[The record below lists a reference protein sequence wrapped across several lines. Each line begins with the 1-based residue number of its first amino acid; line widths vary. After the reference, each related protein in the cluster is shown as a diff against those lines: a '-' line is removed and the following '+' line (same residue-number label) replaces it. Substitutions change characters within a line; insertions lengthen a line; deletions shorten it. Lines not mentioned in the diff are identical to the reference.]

1 MSEIMKKTI
10 ELKKAIKTYYGIT
23 EKNATD
29 REIIDFL
36 CLASNTYDTVQE
48 CFEKAKY
55 STLSLERFYTLIV
68 GAFLERDLFPMCV
81 ERIVN
86 SYPNKYDFA
95 LSYLLPNHR
104 CFLNIWNDNG
114 KVPYI
119 DASLM
124 KVPFN
129 GQWGEYVNLGA
140 IKKSEHNYVFE
151 QLLSKLDTVQYEFAG
166 EVKLITGKETRTISA
181 GFYTFY
187 YGRNWL
193 ILEWGDNK

>member
-48 CFEKAKY
+48 CFERAKQ
-55 STLSLERFYTLIV
+55 SNLSLENFYTLV
-68 GAFLERDLFPMCV
+68 VKAFLDMEMFPMCV
-81 ERIVN
+81 EAIVN
-86 SYPNKYDFA
+86 IYPNKYDFA
-95 LSYLLPNHR
+95 LSYLIPKHR

-114 KVPYI
+114 KAPYL
-119 DASLM
+119 DASLL
-124 KVPFN
+124 KVPFD
-129 GQWGEYVNLGA
+129 GQWGEFVNLGA
-140 IKKSEHNYVFE
+140 IKKAEHNYVFE
-151 QLLSKLDTVQYEFAG
+151 QLLSKLDSVQYEFTG
-166 EVKLITGKETRTISA
+166 DVKLVTGKETRTLSA

-187 YGRNWL
+187 HGRNWL
-193 ILEWGDNK
+193 ILEWGDKK

>member
-1 MSEIMKKTI
+1 MSEIQKTLT
-10 ELKKAIKTYYGIT
+10 LKNEIKNYYGIT

-36 CLASNTYDTVQE
+36 CLASNTYDTVHT
-48 CFEKAKY
+48 CFEKAKE
-55 STLSLERFYTLIV
+55 STLSLESFYTLV
-68 GAFLERDLFPMCV
+68 VKAFLEREMFPMCV
-81 ERIVN
+81 EAIVN
-86 SYPNKYDFA
+86 NYPAKFDFA
-95 LSYLLPNHR
+95 VSYLIPKHR

-114 KVPYI
+114 KPPYI

-129 GQWGEYVNLGA
+129 GQWGEFVNLGA

-151 QLLSKLDTVQYEFAG
+151 QLLSKLDSVQYEFTG
-166 EVKLITGKETRTISA
+166 DVKLVVGKETRTLSA

-187 YGRNWL
+187 QGRNWL
-193 ILEWGDNK
+193 ILEWGDKK